1 MKLELK
7 HLAPYLPYGLKM
19 IFEGKGG
26 RILEVTGLRV
36 AGISEK
42 TSNLLYF
49 NSISETLSCGYFKP
63 ILRPILDLC
72 NYFDYLYEVSEDK
85 NIKDFLDESFLQ
97 DKGISSWEE
106 LVFTEVNYIPY
117 GTLQVLFEYHF
128 DVFGLIEQGLAIS
141 IHDVEQVIA

>member
-26 RILEVTGLRV
+26 RILEVTGLRT

-42 TSNLLYF
+42 TSNLLFF

-63 ILRPILDLC
+63 ILRPISDLDKEITIDNNTFVPHLLLGGRP
-72 NYFDYLYEVSEDK
+72 NLTDYDLKYFEN
-85 NIKDFLDESFLQ
+85 NIINLSYD
-97 DKGISSWEE
+97 
-106 LVFTEVNYIPY
+106 LVHKLIEW
-117 GTLQVLFEYHF
+117 HF
-128 DVFGLIEQGLAIS
+128 DVFGLIDKNLAIS
-141 IHDVEQVIA
+141 IHDVE